1 MDIQKAIE
9 TLKLK
14 KWDIEMC
21 IGLTK
26 QGNEFIPRQSSPLLE
41 AISVAIEILEA
52 KAEGRLIELPCK
64 VGSKVYEPETDESAR
79 VDSVEIYF
87 HTHMGA
93 YTLDDFGETVFVFLT
108 REEAE
113 QALREQAI
121 D

>member
-1 MDIQKAIE
+1 MMERLTARNQKGLAYLVNVKPNE
-9 TLKLK
+9 QEVESPYKNTLQ
-14 KWDIEMC
+14 C
-21 IGLTK
+21 ILDAFERLA
-26 QGNEFIPRQSSPLLE
+26 QYED
-41 AISVAIEILEA
+41 A
-52 KAEGRLIELPCK
+52 KEEGRLVELPCK